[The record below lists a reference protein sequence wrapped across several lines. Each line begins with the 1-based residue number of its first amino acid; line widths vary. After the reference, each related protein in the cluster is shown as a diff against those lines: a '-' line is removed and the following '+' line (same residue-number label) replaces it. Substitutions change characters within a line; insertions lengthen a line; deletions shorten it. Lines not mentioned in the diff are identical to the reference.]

1 MTTSTVPPAVPPSG
15 AGSGSPSAAP
25 FVPPGAKGAAGAGA
39 RGERLRRILRVV
51 LPAATV
57 AGLLAAPFGLDAFAL
72 ATLTLGLCHGLFA
85 YGLDLSWGRAGLL
98 SVGHAAFFGLGAYA
112 VALAQEHE
120 LSVSLTVPA
129 AVLAAVAIAIP
140 VVRVG
145 LAAPVP
151 DAPLILLTIGVGLL
165 LQRAATTLT
174 PVTGGT
180 NGLSVSGTDVVT
192 SYYFTLGA
200 VACVVG
206 VCALFLVRGR
216 FGARLIAA
224 ARNPERAAQSG
235 VDGPWV
241 RSVAFGASAAVAAL
255 AGALYAPVAG
265 LVSPTVFGLGLST
278 SVLIW
283 LALGGRESTVGP
295 FLGAVAVTVGQ
306 QFLGATWQG
315 WYVLALAALFLLVV
329 RLAPGGLT
337 AAPRRLL
344 AGPGPAVR
352 LPASARRA
360 GRGRTRTSDAE
371 GRAGGGDAE
380 SAPPHSEDVESTGT
394 DAGVDPLVLSGVR
407 KAFGPVE
414 VLSGV
419 DLTVAPGQCVCLIG
433 PNGAGKSTLLSV
445 VAGQLASDSGTLRI
459 FGTDAARL
467 PVHRRV
473 RLGVGRMF
481 QIPSVLAELS
491 PADNL
496 DLARMDAPVTAE
508 LPAEFLDLAE
518 DRVRPAGTLPLADRR
533 RLELAMVLVAAPRLL
548 LLDEPAAGLGPDDA
562 RRLTRELREVNR
574 RTGCAMLV
582 VEHDMEIVREL
593 ADEVVVL
600 AGGGVLA
607 RGPLDTVAA
616 DPAVRAAYLGA

>member
-1 MTTSTVPPAVPPSG
+1 MTASTVPL
-15 AGSGSPSAAP
+15 AAP
-25 FVPPGAKGAAGAGA
+25 PADAGA
-39 RGERLRRILRVV
+39 RLRRILRIA
-51 LPAATV
+51 LPALTGA
-57 AGLLAAPFGLDAFAL
+57 ALLAAPFGLDAFAL

-112 VALAQEHE
+112 VALAGEHG
-120 LSVSLTVPA
+120 LSRAVTVPG
-129 AVLAAVAIAIP
+129 AVLAAVLIALP
-140 VVRVG
+140 VVRIG

-180 NGLSVSGTDVVT
+180 NGLSVSAPDVVT
-192 SYYFTLGA
+192 SYYATLGA
-200 VACVVG
+200 VAAIVAG
-206 VCALFLVRGR
+206 CALLLVRGR
-216 FGARLIAA
+216 FGARLTAA

-235 VDGPWV
+235 VDGTRV
-241 RSVAFGASAAVAAL
+241 RSAAFAVSAAVAAL

-265 LVSPTVFGLGLST
+265 LVSPQVFGLGLST
-278 SVLIW
+278 SVLVW

-295 FLGAVAVTVGQ
+295 FAGAVAVTAGQ

-315 WYVLALAALFLLVV
+315 WYVLALAGLFLLVV
-329 RLAPGGLT
+329 RVAPGGLT
-337 AAPRRLL
+337 AGPRRLL
-344 AGPGPAVR
+344 AGPGPDAR
-352 LPASARRA
+352 LPAAARRP
-360 GRGRTRTSDAE
+360 GRRK
-371 GRAGGGDAE
+371 
-380 SAPPHSEDVESTGT
+380 PPPPEPGPDVP
-394 DAGVDPLVLSGVR
+394 PLVLTGIR
-407 KAFGPVE
+407 KAFGPVD
-414 VLSGV
+414 VLTGV
-419 DLTVAPGQCVCLIG
+419 DLTVAPGRCVCLIG
-433 PNGAGKSTLLSV
+433 PNGAGKSTLLGV
-445 VAGQLASDSGTLRI
+445 VAGQLAPDAGTLRI
-459 FGTDAARL
+459 FGADAARL

-473 RLGVGRMF
+473 RLGLGRMF
-481 QIPSVLAELS
+481 QIPSVVAELS

-496 DLARMDAPVTAE
+496 DLARMDAPVTAA
-508 LPAEFLDLAE
+508 LPAEFRDLAG
-518 DRVRPAGTLPLADRR
+518 DRLRPAGTLPLADRR
-533 RLELAMVLVAAPRLL
+533 RLELAMVLAASPRLL

-607 RGPLDTVAA
+607 RGPLDAVAA
-616 DPAVRAAYLGA
+616 DPAVRAAYLGAVR

>member
-1 MTTSTVPPAVPPSG
+1 MTASTVPLAVPPADTG
-15 AGSGSPSAAP
+15 ARVRRLLRVALPALT
-25 FVPPGAKGAAGAGA
+25 GAA
-39 RGERLRRILRVV
+39 
-51 LPAATV
+51 
-57 AGLLAAPFGLDAFAL
+57 LLAAPFGLDAFAL

-112 VALAQEHE
+112 VALAGEHG
-120 LSVSLTVPA
+120 LSRALTVPA
-129 AVLAAVAIAIP
+129 AVLAAVLIAVP
-140 VVRVG
+140 VVRIG

-180 NGLSVSGTDVVT
+180 NGLSVSAPDVVT
-192 SYYFTLGA
+192 SYYVTLGA
-200 VACVVG
+200 VAAVVAG
-206 VCALFLVRGR
+206 CAFLLVRGR
-216 FGARLIAA
+216 FGARLLAA
-224 ARNPERAAQSG
+224 SRNPERAAQSG
-235 VDGPWV
+235 IDGPRV
-241 RSVAFGASAAVAAL
+241 RSLAFAVSAAVAAL

-265 LVSPTVFGLGLST
+265 LVSPQVFGLGLST
-278 SVLIW
+278 SVLVW

-295 FLGAVAVTVGQ
+295 FAGALAVTAGQ

-315 WYVLALAALFLLVV
+315 WYVLALAGLFLLVV
-329 RLAPGGLT
+329 RVAPGGLT
-337 AAPRRLL
+337 AFPRRLL
-344 AGPGPAVR
+344 AGPGPDAR
-352 LPASARRA
+352 LPAAARRA
-360 GRGRTRTSDAE
+360 GRRG
-371 GRAGGGDAE
+371 
-380 SAPPHSEDVESTGT
+380 SAPAAA
-394 DAGVDPLVLSGVR
+394 DADTEPLVLGGVR

-414 VLSGV
+414 VLTGV
-419 DLTVAPGQCVCLIG
+419 DLTVGPGRCVCLIG
-433 PNGAGKSTLLSV
+433 PNGAGKSTLLGV
-445 VAGQLASDSGTLRI
+445 VAGQLAPDAGTLRI

-473 RLGVGRMF
+473 RLGLGRMF
-481 QIPSVLAELS
+481 QIPSVVADLS

-496 DLARMDAPVTAE
+496 DLARMDAPATAE
-508 LPAEFLDLAE
+508 LPAEFRDLAA
-518 DRVRPAGTLPLADRR
+518 DRLRTAGTLPLADRR
-533 RLELAMVLVAAPRLL
+533 RLELAMVLAASPRLL

-562 RRLTRELREVNR
+562 RRLVRELREVNR

-607 RGPLDTVAA
+607 RGPLDAVAA
-616 DPAVRAAYLGA
+616 DPAVRAAYLGAAR

>member
-25 FVPPGAKGAAGAGA
+25 LVPAGARGAAGAGA
-39 RGERLRRILRVV
+39 RGERLRRALRVV
-51 LPAATV
+51 LPAAT
-57 AGLLAAPFGLDAFAL
+57 AAALLAAPFGLDAFAL

-120 LSVSLTVPA
+120 LSLSLTVPA

-206 VCALFLVRGR
+206 VCALLLVRGR
-216 FGARLIAA
+216 FGARLVAA

-344 AGPGPAVR
+344 AGPGPDLR
-352 LPASARRA
+352 LPASARRP
-360 GRGRTRTSDAE
+360 GRGRTRTGDGQDRAE
-371 GRAGGGDAE
+371 GGDTG
-380 SAPPHSEDVESTGT
+380 SASSGAVESTGT
-394 DAGVDPLVLSGVR
+394 EAGVDPLVLSGVR

-533 RLELAMVLVAAPRLL
+533 RLELAMVLVAAPRLM